1 MTPTPPTADEMAALG
16 LAARIL
22 LACDERDLGQVARL
36 VGSDARPA
44 LDAVI
49 LLAGVLAHGLYGE
62 QVRDALTGIATAADL
77 DAIGR
82 EVTG

>member
-1 MTPTPPTADEMAALG
+1 MNQPPPTADEMAALG

-22 LACDERDLGQVARL
+22 LACDERDLDQVARL
-36 VGSDARPA
+36 VGSDPRPA
-44 LDAVI
+44 LDAMI
-49 LLAGVLAHGLYGE
+49 LLAGVLAHGLYDDRVTE
-62 QVRDALTGIATAADL
+62 ALSSMVTAADL